1 LKLALAYHAYA
12 LESPVQCLSYLDQVR
27 DLANAQ
33 AHLNA
38 MGSLRSS
45 ASSVQTRSV
54 SENTSS
60 VSFIGSFVS
69 SEPTSVIADVADG
82 RAWVA
87 IEVIRSV
94 CLQGELHPSLCC
106 HLLSSRCVTG
116 MSLEKLPPTDNSTIL
131 SAYLNATQA
140 LSTIEGSF
148 SLSIPP
154 NSLHS
159 PSSGTVHVINPSFTR
174 YRELWRWVERLLRR
188 AIIAASRVCSLN
200 GEQESI
206 LWTLFS
212 QYQTYSTHWPQT
224 FRAKHRSTVAVLFIR
239 ALVSRARLIEH
250 LPFILHAH
258 FPPANS
264 DVPVTASTVARR
276 AIQDYRDILNSST
289 RFPKAGE
296 RNIKVEE
303 LTDLCVAVWEAGG
316 SKSSDAA
323 WVMDVSVLPKDGG
336 CRVTFR

>member
-1 LKLALAYHAYA
+1 
-12 LESPVQCLSYLDQVR
+12 
-27 DLANAQ
+27 
-33 AHLNA
+33 
-38 MGSLRSS
+38 
-45 ASSVQTRSV
+45 
-54 SENTSS
+54 
-60 VSFIGSFVS
+60 
-69 SEPTSVIADVADG
+69 
-82 RAWVA
+82 
-87 IEVIRSV
+87 
-94 CLQGELHPSLCC
+94 
-106 HLLSSRCVTG
+106 
-116 MSLEKLPPTDNSTIL
+116 MSLEKLSPTDTSTIM
-131 SAYLNATQA
+131 SAYLSATQA
-140 LSTIEGSF
+140 LSTIEGNF

-188 AIIAASRVCSLN
+188 AIIAASRTCSLN

-239 ALVSRARLIEH
+239 ALVLRARLTEH

-258 FPPANS
+258 FRSANS
-264 DVPVTASTVARR
+264 DVPVTPSTVARR

-296 RNIKVEE
+296 CNIQVEE

-323 WVMDVSVLPKDGG
+323 WVMDVSVLQKDDG
-336 CRVTFR
+336 CCVTFR

>member
-1 LKLALAYHAYA
+1 MKLALAYYAYA
-12 LESPVQCLSYLDQVR
+12 LENPVQCLSYLDQVR

-33 AHLNA
+33 VRLNA

-45 ASSVQTRSV
+45 ASSTQTRSV
-54 SENTSS
+54 SDNTSS
-60 VSFIGSFVS
+60 VSFIGSFVL
-69 SEPTSVIADVADG
+69 SESTSIVADVADG

-87 IEVIRSV
+87 IEVVRSV
-94 CLQGELHPSLCC
+94 CLQGDLRPSLCY
-106 HLLSSRCVTG
+106 LFVILRCVTG
-116 MSLEKLPPTDNSTIL
+116 MSLEKLSPTDTSTIL
-131 SAYLNATQA
+131 SAYLSATQA
-140 LSTIEGSF
+140 LSTIEGNF

-159 PSSGTVHVINPSFTR
+159 PSSGTVHVINTSFTR

-188 AIIAASRVCSLN
+188 AIVVASRACSLN
-200 GEQESI
+200 GQQESI

-212 QYQTYSTHWPQT
+212 QYQTYSTFWPQT

-239 ALVSRARLIEH
+239 ALILRARLTEH
-250 LPFILHAH
+250 VPFILHAH
-258 FPPANS
+258 FRSANS
-264 DVPVTASTVARR
+264 DVPITPSTVARR

-296 RNIKVEE
+296 SNVQVEE

-316 SKSSDAA
+316 YKSSDAA
-323 WVMDVSVLPKDGG
+323 WVMDVSVLRRDEGY
-336 CRVTFR
+336 

>member
-1 LKLALAYHAYA
+1 MKLALAYYAYA

-33 AHLNA
+33 VRLNA

-45 ASSVQTRSV
+45 ASSAQARSV
-54 SENTSS
+54 SDNTSS
-60 VSFIGSFVS
+60 VSFIGSFVL
-69 SEPTSVIADVADG
+69 SESTSIVADVADG
-82 RAWVA
+82 RAWIA
-87 IEVIRSV
+87 IEVVRSV
-94 CLQGELHPSLCC
+94 CLQGDLRPLLCC
-106 HLLSSRCVTG
+106 CLLSSRCVTG
-116 MSLEKLPPTDNSTIL
+116 MSLEKLSPTDTSTIL
-131 SAYLNATQA
+131 SAYLSATQA
-140 LSTIEGSF
+140 LSTIEGNF

-159 PSSGTVHVINPSFTR
+159 QSSGTVNVINTSFTR

-188 AIIAASRVCSLN
+188 AIIVASRTCSLN

-212 QYQTYSTHWPQT
+212 QYQTYSTFWPQT

-239 ALVSRARLIEH
+239 ALVLRARLTEH

-258 FPPANS
+258 FRPANS
-264 DVPVTASTVARR
+264 DLPVTPSTVARR

-296 RNIKVEE
+296 YNTKVEE
-303 LTDLCVAVWEAGG
+303 FTDLCVAVWEAGG

-323 WVMDVSVLPKDGG
+323 WVMDVSVLQKDEG
-336 CRVTFR
+336 C